1 LTCTTATLPT
11 AFTILLARVLNAPH
25 CLQASIVTIFSA
37 LLFFGSA
44 TAALLFIL
52 EGAAFFAAGAGFF
65 LAGDDSPFAEERV
78 VRAIVGT
85 TLVIHEG
92 YPRCQQRKGLSY
104 AIMPSLRRIS
114 RDHPSNA
121 MRQQKVI

>member
-1 LTCTTATLPT
+1 M
-11 AFTILLARVLNAPH
+11 
-25 CLQASIVTIFSA
+25 TIFSA

-44 TAALLFIL
+44 AAALLFIL

-85 TLVIHEG
+85 ILVIHEG
-92 YPRCQQRKGLSY
+92 CRGIQGVNSAKVSH
-104 AIMPSLRRIS
+104 MPSLHHDAS
-114 RDHPSNA
+114 NRDASAKSHLKSIN
-121 MRQQKVI
+121 